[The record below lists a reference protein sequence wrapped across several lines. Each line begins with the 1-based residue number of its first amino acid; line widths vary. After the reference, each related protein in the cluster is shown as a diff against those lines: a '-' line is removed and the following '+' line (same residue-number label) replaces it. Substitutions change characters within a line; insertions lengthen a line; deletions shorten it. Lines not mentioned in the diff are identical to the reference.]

1 MPEEKTVEEN
11 WMSDDWE
18 AKAKNNADP
27 QSMAPDEALT
37 KEVLDAEKKAK
48 LEETER
54 QEAADLLQHDVPL
67 PPPSLITLASGL
79 ATQAMISMGA
89 FPNPLT
95 GKNTMMLHQAAHLI
109 DTIDLLYEKT
119 SGNRTQEESKML
131 EGILHELRM
140 IFLAAEKEK
149 ARRGT

>member
-1 MPEEKTVEEN
+1 MSDEKSDEKTVEEN
-11 WMSDDWE
+11 WMSADWE
-18 AKAKNNADP
+18 AKAKHNADP
-27 QSMAPDEALT
+27 QSAASDEALT

-48 LEETER
+48 FEETKHLEDA
-54 QEAADLLQHDVPL
+54 ELLQHDVPL

-95 GKNTMMLHQAAHLI
+95 GKTTMLLHQAAHLI

-119 SGNRTQEESKML
+119 SGNRTQEESKM
-131 EGILHELRM
+131 
-140 IFLAAEKEK
+140 
-149 ARRGT
+149 